1 MKGQK
6 GITLVALVITVVVML
21 ILAGVA
27 IAAIVDGNGLFNST
41 RDAANRYQVSAEQ
54 ENQLLQQLMD
64 YVDNQLEINNYI
76 DQQS

>member
-27 IAAIVDGNGLFNST
+27 IAAVVDGDGLFSKT
-41 RDAANRYQVSAEQ
+41 RNAADIYEYESEN
-54 ENQLLQQLMD
+54 ENQLLQNLMN
-64 YVDNQLEINNYI
+64 YVDQQIYIQNNP
-76 DQQS
+76 

>member
-27 IAAIVDGNGLFNST
+27 IAAVVDGNGLFSRT
-41 RDAANRYQVSAEQ
+41 RDAANRYEISADE
-54 ENQLLQQLMD
+54 ENQLLQQLMN
-64 YVDNQLEINNYI
+64 YVDNQLEINN
-76 DQQS
+76 SLNS

>member
-27 IAAIVDGNGLFNST
+27 IAAVVDGNGLFDRTKN
-41 RDAANRYQVSAEQ
+41 AANRYEVSAEQ
-54 ENQLLQQLMD
+54 ENQLLKQLMN
-64 YVDNQLEINNYI
+64 YVDNQLEINN
-76 DQQS
+76 SL

>member
-27 IAAIVDGNGLFNST
+27 IAAVVDGDGLFNKT
-41 RDAANRYQVSAEQ
+41 RNAAEVYEHEAQN
-54 ENQLLQQLMD
+54 ENQLLKNLM
-64 YVDNQLEINNYI
+64 NYI
-76 DQQS
+76 DIQMDKYNTTNPSA

>member
-27 IAAIVDGNGLFNST
+27 IAAVVDGDGLFNRT
-41 RDAANRYQVSAEQ
+41 RDAAEAYNEAGQD
-54 ENQLLQQLMD
+54 ENQLLHNLM
-64 YVDNQLEINNYI
+64 NYI
-76 DQQS
+76 DQQFDLYNTSNGD

>member
-27 IAAIVDGNGLFNST
+27 IAAVVDGNGLFNST
-41 RDAANRYQVSAEQ
+41 RDAANKYEVSAEQ
-54 ENQLLQQLMD
+54 ENQLLKQLMN
-64 YVDNQLEINNYI
+64 YVDNQLEINN
-76 DQQS
+76 SL

>member
-27 IAAIVDGNGLFNST
+27 IAAVVDGNGLFDKT
-41 RDAANRYQVSAEQ
+41 RDAANKYEVSAEQ
-54 ENQLLQQLMD
+54 ENQLLKQLMN
-64 YVDNQLEINNYI
+64 YVDNQLEINN
-76 DQQS
+76 SL

>member
-27 IAAIVDGNGLFNST
+27 IAAVVDGDGLFNRT
-41 RDAANRYQVSAEQ
+41 RNAADIYEYESEN
-54 ENQLLQQLMD
+54 ENQLLQNLMN
-64 YVDNQLEINNYI
+64 YVDKQIYIQNNP
-76 DQQS
+76 